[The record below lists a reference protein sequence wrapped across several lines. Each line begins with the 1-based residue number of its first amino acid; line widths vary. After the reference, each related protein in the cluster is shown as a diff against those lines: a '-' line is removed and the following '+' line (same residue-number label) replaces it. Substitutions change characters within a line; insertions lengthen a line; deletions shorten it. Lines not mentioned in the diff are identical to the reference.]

1 MDRRETTLSV
11 LERISGVPR
20 AELTEDKQL
29 AGDLGVD
36 SPKALEMLIEL
47 EEKLEIE
54 IGDEQAG
61 EMATVGDILAF
72 VDRTSG

>member
-11 LERISGVPR
+11 VERISGVPR
-20 AELTEDKQL
+20 AELTKESQL
-29 AGDLGVD
+29 AGDLGID
-36 SPKALEMLIEL
+36 SPKALEMLLEL
-47 EEKLEIE
+47 EEKLKIE

-72 VDRTSG
+72 VDQA